1 MAFRELINL
10 IGFELDEAAMRD
22 VENRTHAMFENMKDF
37 GKEWSLKISAP
48 IIAAGVLAVNEFAQW
63 NEEMAIVR
71 QRIESTGGTAGKTAE
86 ELDAMSNKLAEGV
99 KYSHD
104 EILKG
109 EEVFLKFGTI
119 TGETFDRATKAA
131 IDFASANKMD
141 VTSSAQIMGRA
152 LESPG
157 EGMRRLAMMG
167 IHFTK
172 VEKKRLEVMVESG
185 QVAKAQA
192 LILDKVEKS
201 TGGVAKKVAEASS
214 GFYKLKKSIE
224 ELQESFG
231 EILIPYFRKFYEIAS
246 KVFEWFNKMSPE
258 MKQAVV
264 LFGAIAAA
272 IPLIVGALGG
282 LGLAVNGIM
291 TGLLALRTILAGK
304 ALLSLATLG
313 PWLLWAIAI
322 AAIGIGLGLLTED
335 IIAFSKG
342 KKSLV
347 GELLGDI
354 PVWWDAFV
362 EQVTGFINIIRSTLG
377 MKPLETR
384 SSKYEADKKAI
395 IELQDQIRIKN
406 AKTPEEK
413 GSIFTGTE
421 QPFAEFSGGKSQ
433 GNGATGSWDMKPS
446 PATMAT
452 VNKTT
457 SNNITVNQQLPP
469 GTPEQHKKEIK
480 QFTEDIFN
488 EHLNKHLRSAYNN
501 FSVVTP

>member
-86 ELDAMSNKLAEGV
+86 ELDAMSNNLAEGI
-99 KYSHD
+99 KYSHE

-109 EEVFLKFGTI
+109 EEVFLKFGAV
-119 TGETFDRATKAA
+119 TGNTFDRATKAA
-131 IDFASANKMD
+131 IDFAAANKMD
-141 VTSSAQIMGRA
+141 VTSSAQVLGRA
-152 LESPG
+152 LGSPG

-172 VEKKRLEVMVESG
+172 VEKKRLETMVESG
-185 QVAKAQA
+185 QVAAAQVI
-192 LILDKVEKS
+192 ILDRVEKS

-214 GFYKLKKSIE
+214 GFFRLKKSIE

-231 EILIPYFRKFYEIAS
+231 AILIPYFRKFYEIAS
-246 KVFEWFNKMSPE
+246 KVFDWFNKMSPE

-264 LFGAIAAA
+264 IFGAVAAT

-291 TGLLALRTILAGK
+291 TGLLALRAIMTGG
-304 ALLSLATLG
+304 ALLNLAAIG
-313 PWLLWAIAI
+313 PWLLWAVAI
-322 AAIGIGLGLLTED
+322 AAVAIGIALLTED

-342 KKSLV
+342 KKSLI

-354 PVWWDAFV
+354 PAWWGSFIEDVKNFV
-362 EQVTGFINIIRSTLG
+362 NMVMGIMNLHPFNTKSD
-377 MKPLETR
+377 
-384 SSKYEADKKAI
+384 KYEADQKAI
-395 IELQDQIRIKN
+395 QDIQKSLYVKD
-406 AKTPEEK
+406 A
-413 GSIFTGTE
+413 
-421 QPFAEFSGGKSQ
+421 FAPGKGKSI
-433 GNGATGSWDMKPS
+433 GGSSGYFGAPDGSNQPWTMKPS
-446 PATMAT
+446 PATVAS
-452 VNKTT
+452 VANKNT
-457 SNNITVNQQLPP
+457 STRITVNQQLPP
-469 GTPEQHKKEIK
+469 GTTEQHKKQVK

-488 EHLNKHLRSAYNN
+488 EHLNKHLRAAYNN